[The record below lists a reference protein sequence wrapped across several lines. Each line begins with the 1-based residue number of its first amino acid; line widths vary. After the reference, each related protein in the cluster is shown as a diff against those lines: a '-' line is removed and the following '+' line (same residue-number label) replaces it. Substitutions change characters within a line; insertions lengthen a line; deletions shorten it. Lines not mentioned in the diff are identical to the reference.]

1 MSKKSIKFI
10 FTLPETNIAHENLMF
25 PGKYYQNDGFSM
37 ATLSE
42 PFGTPL
48 KVLVY
53 VYVDTNIV
61 IHSLMRI
68 YIYIINIELKVV
80 QVSSTIFYWWV
91 ILRVHSIDQSWFHF
105 LNLHIQ
111 GPPRRTGAFI
121 SHPWISIVD

>member
-1 MSKKSIKFI
+1 MVAKISFKFI

-61 IHSLMRI
+61 IHSLMHI
-68 YIYIINIELKVV
+68 YIYH
-80 QVSSTIFYWWV
+80 Q
-91 ILRVHSIDQSWFHF
+91 H
-105 LNLHIQ
+105 
-111 GPPRRTGAFI
+111 
-121 SHPWISIVD
+121 